1 MKKRKLHIT
10 MSQKLSLTGLLFVAP
25 WLVGFVIF
33 FLSPLAQA
41 IAFSVNKVA
50 ITASGLKMEYVGGGN
65 YADIFI
71 RDAYY
76 VDRLLN
82 FIKELVLQLPLILVF
97 SLVIAILINQ
107 RIKGQGVFRTIF
119 FLPIIAVS
127 GPVME
132 MLTTSGAT
140 TIPLVEQYGLY
151 DLITGML
158 PHFLQEPVISLFSE
172 LLLILWYSGVPTLM
186 FLAGLQKVDR
196 TLFEA
201 AFVDGASDWVAFWK
215 ITLPSIKGM
224 ILVNSIYVTVFLATA
239 ETNEVISLIQDN
251 MFDASKGFG
260 IASAMSWIYS
270 LCIVLIIAVCYLLF
284 GREGKVARNR
294 HY

>member
-1 MKKRKLHIT
+1 MKNQKLRIT

-41 IAFSVNKVA
+41 IAFSMNKVT
-50 ITASGLKMEYVGGGN
+50 ITAAGLKMDYVGAGN

-107 RIKGQGVFRTIF
+107 RIKGQGIFRTIF

-140 TIPLVEQYGLY
+140 TIPLVKQYGLN
-151 DLITGML
+151 DIITSML

-251 MFDASKGFG
+251 M
-260 IASAMSWIYS
+260 SWIYS
-270 LCIVLIIAVCYLLF
+270 LCIVLIIVVCYLLF
-284 GREGKVARNR
+284 GREGKAARNR

>member
-1 MKKRKLHIT
+1 MKNQKLRIT

-41 IAFSVNKVA
+41 IAFSMNKVT
-50 ITASGLKMEYVGGGN
+50 ITAAGLKMDYVGAGN

-107 RIKGQGVFRTIF
+107 RIKGQGIFRTIF

-140 TIPLVEQYGLY
+140 TIPLVKQYGLN
-151 DLITGML
+151 DIITSML

-270 LCIVLIIAVCYLLF
+270 LCIVLIIVVCYLLF
-284 GREGKVARNR
+284 GREGKAARNR

>member
-1 MKKRKLHIT
+1 MKNRKLHIT
-10 MSQKLSLTGLLFVAP
+10 MSRKLSLTGLLFVAP
-25 WLVGFVIF
+25 WLVGFLIF

-41 IAFSVNKVA
+41 IAFSVNKVT
-50 ITASGLKMEYVGGGN
+50 ITAAGLKMESVGAGN

-71 RDAYY
+71 KDAYY

-107 RIKGQGVFRTIF
+107 RIKGQGAFRTIF

-127 GPVME
+127 GPVMD

-140 TIPLVEQYGLY
+140 TIPLVKQYGLN
-151 DLITGML
+151 DIITSML

-270 LCIVLIIAVCYLLF
+270 LCIVLIIVICYLLF
-284 GREGKVARNR
+284 GREGKAARNR

>member
-1 MKKRKLHIT
+1 MKNRKLHIT
-10 MSQKLSLTGLLFVAP
+10 MSQKLSLTGLLFVTP

-41 IAFSVNKVA
+41 VAFSVNKVV
-50 ITASGLKMEYVGGGN
+50 ITATGLKMEYVGAGN

-151 DLITGML
+151 DLITDML
-158 PHFLQEPVISLFSE
+158 PHFLQEPVIGLFSE

-260 IASAMSWIYS
+260 IASAMSWVYS
-270 LCIVLIIAVCYLLF
+270 LGIVLIIVVCYLLF
-284 GREGKVARNR
+284 GREGKAARNR

>member
-1 MKKRKLHIT
+1 M
-10 MSQKLSLTGLLFVAP
+10 
-25 WLVGFVIF
+25 
-33 FLSPLAQA
+33 
-41 IAFSVNKVA
+41 
-50 ITASGLKMEYVGGGN
+50 
-65 YADIFI
+65 
-71 RDAYY
+71 
-76 VDRLLN
+76 
-82 FIKELVLQLPLILVF
+82 
-97 SLVIAILINQ
+97 
-107 RIKGQGVFRTIF
+107 
-119 FLPIIAVS
+119 
-127 GPVME
+127 
-132 MLTTSGAT
+132 
-140 TIPLVEQYGLY
+140 
-151 DLITGML
+151 
-158 PHFLQEPVISLFSE
+158 ISLFSE

-284 GREGKVARNR
+284 GREGRAARNR

>member
-1 MKKRKLHIT
+1 MKNRKLRIT
-10 MSQKLSLTGLLFVAP
+10 MSQKNSLVGLLFVAP

-41 IAFSVNKVA
+41 IAFSVNNVT
-50 ITASGLKMEYVGGGN
+50 ITAAGLKMEYVGTGN

-107 RIKGQGVFRTIF
+107 RIKGQGIFRTIF

-140 TIPLVEQYGLY
+140 TIPLVKQYGLY
-151 DLITGML
+151 DLITNVL
-158 PHFLQEPVISLFSE
+158 PYFLQEPVTSLFSE

-196 TLFEA
+196 SLFEA

-270 LCIVLIIAVCYLLF
+270 LCIVLIIVVCYLLF
-284 GREGKVARNR
+284 GREGKAARNR

>member
-1 MKKRKLHIT
+1 MKNRKLRLT
-10 MSQKLSLTGLLFVAP
+10 MSQKHSLVGLLFVTP

-41 IAFSVNKVA
+41 IAFSVNNVT
-50 ITASGLKMEYVGGGN
+50 ITAAGLKMEYVGTGN

-107 RIKGQGVFRTIF
+107 RIKGQGIFRTIF

-140 TIPLVEQYGLY
+140 TIPLVKQYGLY
-151 DLITGML
+151 DLITNVL
-158 PHFLQEPVISLFSE
+158 PYFLQEPVTSLFSE

-196 TLFEA
+196 SLFEA

-224 ILVNSIYVTVFLATA
+224 ILVNSIYVTVFLATS
-239 ETNEVISLIQDN
+239 ETNEVIALIQDN

-270 LCIVLIIAVCYLLF
+270 LCIVLIIVVCYLLF
-284 GREGKVARNR
+284 GREGKAARNR

>member
-1 MKKRKLHIT
+1 MKKRKFHIT

-270 LCIVLIIAVCYLLF
+270 LCIVLIIVVCYLLF
-284 GREGKVARNR
+284 GREGKAARNR

>member
-1 MKKRKLHIT
+1 MKKRKLRIT
-10 MSQKLSLTGLLFVAP
+10 MAQKNSLVGLLFVTP

-41 IAFSVNKVA
+41 IAFSVNNVT
-50 ITASGLKMEYVGGGN
+50 ITAAGLKMEYIGTGN
-65 YADIFI
+65 YAEIFI

-76 VDRLLN
+76 VDRVLN

-107 RIKGQGVFRTIF
+107 RIKGQGIFRTIF

-140 TIPLVEQYGLY
+140 TIPLVKQYGLY
-151 DLITGML
+151 DLITNVL
-158 PHFLQEPVISLFSE
+158 PYFLQEPVTSLFSE

-196 TLFEA
+196 SLFEA

-270 LCIVLIIAVCYLLF
+270 LCIVLIIVVCYLLF
-284 GREGKVARNR
+284 GREGKAARNR

>member
-1 MKKRKLHIT
+1 MKNRKLRIT
-10 MSQKLSLTGLLFVAP
+10 MSQKNSLVGLLFVAP

-41 IAFSVNKVA
+41 IAFSVNNVT
-50 ITASGLKMEYVGGGN
+50 ITAAGLKMEYIGTGN

-107 RIKGQGVFRTIF
+107 RIKGQGIFRTIF

-140 TIPLVEQYGLY
+140 TIPLVKQYGLY
-151 DLITGML
+151 DLITSVL
-158 PHFLQEPVISLFSE
+158 PYFLQEPVTSLFSE

-196 TLFEA
+196 SLFEA

-270 LCIVLIIAVCYLLF
+270 LCIVLIIVVCYLLF
-284 GREGKVARNR
+284 GREGKAARNR